1 MIRFLAIGECMVELT
16 HRTERDLSLNVAG
29 DTYNTALYLARSTK
43 PEKVGVDYLT
53 LLGDDHYSDL
63 VLDAMRGEGMGT
75 RLVGRVP
82 DAQPGLYLV
91 RTDGAGERSFTYYRS
106 QSPARRLFGEEHTAT
121 DEDLSPYDVLY
132 LSAVTLQLLTTEA
145 REHLWGL
152 LRGARASGAR
162 VVFDSNYRPSGWP
175 SREAARDAVR
185 TAYGLAS
192 TALSTFDDEHAL
204 FGDGSP
210 AAAARRLRD
219 QGPEEIVVK
228 DGAHGCHV
236 WHEGGPVRVPAERVG
251 RVVDSTAAGDSFNA
265 GFLAARL
272 GGADAVEAARR
283 ANALAAKVIT
293 VPGAVIDDP
302 SLPPRGAAA

>member
-16 HRTERDLSLNVAG
+16 HRTERDLHLNVAG

-43 PEKVGVDYLT
+43 PDEVGVDYLT

-63 VLDAMRGEGMGT
+63 VLDAMRDEGVGT

-91 RTDGAGERSFTYYRS
+91 RTDELGERSFTYYRS
-106 QSPARRLFGEEHTAT
+106 QSPARRLFGDGHTTA
-121 DEDLSPYDVLY
+121 EDLDGYDVLY
-132 LSAVTLQLLTTEA
+132 LSAVTLQLLTAEA
-145 REHLWGL
+145 REHLWEL
-152 LRGARASGAR
+152 LRGARDSGAR

-175 SREAARDAVR
+175 DRETAREAVR

-192 TALSTFDDEHAL
+192 TALSTFDDERAL

-210 AAAARRLRD
+210 ADAARRLRD
-219 QGPEEIVVK
+219 QGPEEVAVK

-236 WHEGGPVRVPAERVG
+236 WHGGGPVHVPAETVG

-272 GGADAVEAARR
+272 GGADAVEAAHR

-293 VPGAVIDDP
+293 APGAVIDDP
-302 SLPPRGAAA
+302 SLPPRGATV